1 MGESTN
7 QQINL
12 STLLRSDPAW
22 TVFALADLHP
32 RFANVCRWTVTESA
46 VILFWAGITPPI
58 LITHGPAA
66 EVEAALAQIE
76 LPERVY
82 LSVREEHLP
91 AIQRWYDTS
100 VDYRPMWRMVA
111 PLTPQLWGEPATTS
125 PKVGGRGALVRL
137 GVEDAVRIEGLFA
150 HGGDFTPDA
159 FDPAQLADGTFWGV
173 EESGN
178 LIAAGGTHVVDTTE
192 SVAVIGNIYTHP
204 DHRGRRYGRIVTLAI
219 VKALQQQGIQLIA
232 LNVDQRNTVAA
243 DLYTNLGFRRHC
255 PYVEGVSRLHR

>member
-1 MGESTN
+1 MST
-7 QQINL
+7 
-12 STLLRSDPAW
+12 SVRALLQSDPAW

-32 RFANVCRWTVTESA
+32 RFAQVCRWTVTDSA

-66 EVEAALAQIE
+66 DVEAALAKTD

-111 PLTPQLWGEPATTS
+111 PLTPQLWGEPSTTS
-125 PKVGGRGALVRL
+125 PKVGGRGALVHL
-137 GVEDAVRIEGLFA
+137 GAEDAGRIEELFA

-159 FDPAQLADGTFWGV
+159 FDPAQLADGFFWGV

-204 DHRGRRYGRIVTLAI
+204 DHRGRGYAKAI
-219 VKALQQQGIQLIA
+219 TRAITAHLQEAGIDLIA
-232 LNVDQRNTVAA
+232 LNVDQRNRTAVS
-243 DLYTNLGFRRHC
+243 LYENLGFTKYC
-255 PYVEGVSRLHR
+255 PFVEGVGEAMSKE

>member
-1 MGESTN
+1 M
-7 QQINL
+7 
-12 STLLRSDPAW
+12 
-22 TVFALADLHP
+22 ADLHP
-32 RFANVCRWTVTESA
+32 RFAQVCRWTVTDSA

-66 EVEAALAQIE
+66 EVEAALAQMD

-111 PLTPQLWGEPATTS
+111 PLTPQLWGEPSTTS

-137 GVEDAVRIEGLFA
+137 GVEDAGRIERLFA

-159 FDPAQLADGTFWGV
+159 FDPAQLAEGFFWGV
-173 EESGN
+173 EAGN
-178 LIAAGGTHVVDTTE
+178 DLIAAGGTHVTDETE

-204 DHRGRRYGRIVTLAI
+204 DHRGRGYAKAITRAVTAQ
-219 VKALQQQGIQLIA
+219 LQEDGIDLIA
-232 LNVDQRNTVAA
+232 LNVDQRNHTAVS
-243 DLYTNLGFRRHC
+243 LYENLGFVKHC
-255 PYVEGVSRLHR
+255 PFVEGEAVQFDARSPINLENRGDLTA

>member
-1 MGESTN
+1 M
-7 QQINL
+7 
-12 STLLRSDPAW
+12 LRSDPAW

-32 RFANVCRWTVTESA
+32 RFAQVCRWTVTDSA

-66 EVEAALAQIE
+66 EVEAALAQAD

-82 LSVREEHLP
+82 LSVREKHLP

-100 VDYRPMWRMVA
+100 VDYRPMWRMVFEGNA
-111 PLTPQLWGEPATTS
+111 VAGQGVVHL
-125 PKVGGRGALVRL
+125 GA
-137 GVEDAVRIEGLFA
+137 EDAGRIEELFA

-159 FDPAQLADGTFWGV
+159 FDPAQLADGFFWGV
-173 EESGN
+173 EVGDD

-204 DHRGRRYGRIVTLAI
+204 DHRGRGHAKAI
-219 VKALQQQGIQLIA
+219 TRAITAHLQEAGIDLIA
-232 LNVDQRNTVAA
+232 LNVDQRNHTAVS
-243 DLYTNLGFRRHC
+243 LYENLGFTKYC
-255 PYVEGVSRLHR
+255 PFVEGEATAIE